1 MQIHSNSASL
11 QLKLNEWW
19 FVSSRSQSFTFSYS
33 HLHLLGAI
41 SDNQMQSAS
50 HFIASMTANIKI
62 IMMSSNVISKIKYG
76 DSKMLIKFIGLV
88 IPLPFLGGFILTTS
102 YL

>member
-1 MQIHSNSASL
+1 
-11 QLKLNEWW
+11 
-19 FVSSRSQSFTFSYS
+19 
-33 HLHLLGAI
+33 
-41 SDNQMQSAS
+41 
-50 HFIASMTANIKI
+50 MTANIKI